1 MIKKI
6 NNETKEVTFFNTMDE
21 ASKSIQ
27 SKMENWKIQL
37 FIAYAIINGG
47 NAFKCKWEKVK

>member
-1 MIKKI
+1 MIKKT

-21 ASKSIQ
+21 ASKSVP